1 MIGITWFTLKN
12 NILFSYKSLHGL
24 RHLHSTILISENVD
38 VKTVSARL
46 GHAKTSITLDIYT
59 HAIKARDTVVADT
72 LDNLFSKVQ
81 M

>member
-1 MIGITWFTLKN
+1 MKQQKKGEKCR
-12 NILFSYKSLHGL
+12 KL
-24 RHLHSTILISENVD
+24 RYTGCVTHSTILISENVD
-38 VKTVSARL
+38 IKTVSARL
-46 GHAKTSITLDIYT
+46 GHAKTSTTLDIYT